1 MNLPRINPQDL
12 NPEDKNRRWKRKDA
26 RGSFVDTYW
35 RQGSSKI
42 AKHSEY
48 RDDSRSMRTNS
59 IFESPSIRLGRW
71 RKRHDNTDLSAGGQL
86 TDAILIIVHELI
98 NRYLYRWIGSNAFT
112 SYLFCRS
119 FERLKWYWKRKGEKR
134 SRIWVWKKI
143 GFEIF
148 EYVLDIF
155 KLFIYVVHSL
165 ELFFKFNRLA
175 CFFFFFPFLS
185 RFYRNLI
192 PRLKSVARL

>member
-98 NRYLYRWIGSNAFT
+98 NRYLSVDRQQCLYE
-112 SYLFCRS
+112 LS
-119 FERLKWYWKRKGEKR
+119 FLPIFRTIEMMLKEKR
-134 SRIWVWKKI
+134 REKK
-143 GFEIF
+143 
-148 EYVLDIF
+148 
-155 KLFIYVVHSL
+155 
-165 ELFFKFNRLA
+165 
-175 CFFFFFPFLS
+175 
-185 RFYRNLI
+185 
-192 PRLKSVARL
+192 